1 MHFRENN
8 TNLAV
13 QQYLTIKLIYGNIVI
28 SRQNSRRNSRLELFC
43 KQVVLGSFVKSL
55 GKQLWGNLFLIKL

>member
-13 QQYLTIKLIYGNIVI
+13 EQYLAIKLIYGNIVI

-43 KQVVLGSFVKSL
+43 KQVFWEAL
-55 GKQLWGNLFLIKL
+55 

>member
-1 MHFRENN
+1 MHFRQNN
-8 TNLAV
+8 INLAV

-43 KQVVLGSFVKSL
+43 KEVVLGSFVKFL
-55 GKQLWGNLFLIKL
+55 GNQLWGNLFLINL